1 MDREGRA
8 DTLPPER
15 AAAARF
21 PAVRSV
27 FTGSSSSWRPS
38 DSSERGRR
46 TGRPR
51 VVPEARS
58 IGQGIGHNPDMQD
71 AGAPLMLSVS
81 GARGIVGR
89 TMTPPVAAE
98 FAGAF
103 ATCLRRWTASAGGHA
118 DPGGSAA
125 APGAAR
131 SGRPDR
137 GAPLT
142 VLLGRDSRPSGE
154 MLAAAA
160 SAGLAGAGC
169 RVIDLGI
176 VTTPTVGVMV
186 RALGAHGGLVLTASH
201 NGIEW
206 NGLKCIDGDGAAPT
220 AAQAT
225 AIVDGYRRR
234 DIDWVGPLAVPAP
247 GIDRTGH
254 ERHVAR
260 VIAQVDQAA
269 IRAARLRVVLDSVN
283 GAGCVP
289 GRMLLEEL
297 GCEVVQING
306 EPSGIFAHP
315 PEPLAA
321 NLRDVA
327 QMTAMMKADLGF
339 AQDPDADRLAIIDGS
354 GRYIGEEYTLALA
367 TRRVLARSGGGPV
380 CANLST
386 SRMIDAVAAG
396 TAGST
401 VIRTAVGEANVAS
414 AMRACGAVIGGEGN
428 GGVID
433 PRVVAV
439 RDSFTGMG
447 LVLNLLARTGQRLS
461 SIVDAM
467 PRYVMVKRKLEMPAA
482 QIAPWLERVRSAA
495 ANDARVDT
503 CDGVRIDWPQGWV
516 HVRPSNT
523 EPIARVI
530 AEASDEA
537 TANEL
542 ARRVMALR

>member
-1 MDREGRA
+1 
-8 DTLPPER
+8 
-15 AAAARF
+15 
-21 PAVRSV
+21 
-27 FTGSSSSWRPS
+27 
-38 DSSERGRR
+38 
-46 TGRPR
+46 
-51 VVPEARS
+51 
-58 IGQGIGHNPDMQD
+58 
-71 AGAPLMLSVS
+71 MLSVS

-103 ATCLRRWTASAGGHA
+103 ATCLRRWMASAGGHA
-118 DPGGSAA
+118 DPGGPAAAAASAQAA

-131 SGRPDR
+131 SGRTE
-137 GAPLT
+137 GGGPLT

-154 MLAAAA
+154 MLASAA

-220 AAQAT
+220 AAQAA
-225 AIVDGYRRR
+225 AIADGFRRR

-327 QMTAMMKADLGF
+327 QMTAMMKADMGF

-396 TAGST
+396 SAGST

-428 GGVID
+428 GGVILPGVGWIRD
-433 PRVVAV
+433 SLAAMALVLELVAV
-439 RDSFTGMG
+439 ERRS
-447 LVLNLLARTGQRLS
+447 LAA
-461 SIVDAM
+461 IVADL
-467 PRYVMVKRKLEMPAA
+467 PRFAMVKRTLPLA
-482 QIAPWLERVRSAA
+482 
-495 ANDARVDT
+495 DARGAGGAGTADGRGTNGASVGGAAPVPPTVSAFDRVASRLAEAFPGAGVDRT
-503 CDGVRIDWPQGWV
+503 DGIRLDVAEGWV
-516 HVRPSNT
+516 HFRASNT
-523 EPIARVI
+523 EPIARII
-530 AEASDEA
+530 AEAGTAEA
-537 TANEL
+537 AGAL
-542 ARRVMALR
+542 ADRAERVLHGMGS